1 MRKSL
6 FKIVLLV
13 ICQIICSCNRVNTQD
28 PSITYINIEAGYNK
42 MEETKLSQFTDNIK
56 YVKLERIESI
66 DIKGILKFN
75 FTDDYS
81 LISDYNTCLLFNSE
95 GKFISKIGKEGRG
108 PGEYQLL
115 MNIGFGCGNKI
126 FIQGYMD
133 LYEYNLDGSFSNKYE
148 ESMLY
153 DADGNYIK
161 SWKFINDSL
170 VLGRIMNDNGKA
182 KDKAL
187 IINKKGEIKYRF
199 VNYIQKPNENIF
211 ENNASIHQFGGITF
225 FKEVV
230 NDTLFY
236 LSDNNTLVPRYIFNY
251 GKYSPYTQVER
262 NNSRNFENRNS
273 DFIRI
278 DNLYQTRDFLLLD
291 CYLGNLFVWKR
302 LTPTTVMG
310 YPKTNNTV
318 NALGVY
324 NKQTEDLVFCQP
336 TSTDNPLFA
345 SGIYNDIDAGPRFFP
360 KQMVNDSTMVMWV
373 PANQLKDHVASD
385 DFKNGSTKYPEKKR
399 KLQELAES
407 LTEYDNPV
415 LMFVTFR

>member
-1 MRKSL
+1 MKKGS
-6 FKIVLLV
+6 FKILLFV
-13 ICQIICSCNRVNTQD
+13 IWQLICSCNRINTLD
-28 PSITYINIEAGYNK
+28 PTITYINIEAGYNK

-236 LSDNNTLVPRYIFNY
+236 LSDNNTLVPRCIFNY
-251 GKYSPYTQVER
+251 GKYSPYTQVGGDNLR
-262 NNSRNFENRNS
+262 DFENRKS

-278 DNLYQTRDFLLLD
+278 DNIYQTADFLFLD
-291 CYLGNLFVWKR
+291 CYLGNLFIWKK
-302 LTPTTVMG
+302 LTPTT
-310 YPKTNNTV
+310 
-318 NALGVY
+318 
-324 NKQTEDLVFCQP
+324 
-336 TSTDNPLFA
+336 
-345 SGIYNDIDAGPRFFP
+345 
-360 KQMVNDSTMVMWV
+360 
-373 PANQLKDHVASD
+373 
-385 DFKNGSTKYPEKKR
+385 
-399 KLQELAES
+399 
-407 LTEYDNPV
+407 
-415 LMFVTFR
+415 